1 MIKFENDNKKVD
13 ANNYIDIDNN
23 NDLDD
28 DMGDDITRAK
38 LTATV
43 QQ

>member
-1 MIKFENDNKKVD
+1 MIKFENDNKKV
-13 ANNYIDIDNN
+13 AVYNYIDIDND